1 MAQNNNQVNIT
12 FRAFNNDYNKALTE
26 MNAETRRARQEMQ
39 LTQEQLKAN
48 GTESEKLEAKLK
60 GLEKQQEIAAR
71 KTELARQ
78 QLEQA
83 KLTFGEN
90 SVEAGRLADQL
101 LSLQIAEQRLANEV
115 NKTEQAV
122 NKHSKSVR
130 DLNNT
135 LALVEGSIDDFAD
148 VLGNDLVQALNNG
161 TADSKQI
168 ERAISLIGRS
178 ALGAQTD
185 LTQLRTAL
193 NQVDNGA
200 NIDAI
205 RVDLQQLGAEAQEA
219 ETSIG
224 GLKDSL
230 AGLAGG
236 AVAGVGLAGTIEKAL
251 DVSSLNTK
259 IAVSFDIPEESI
271 NVVEQTVKKLEAY
284 GVEGEEALEGIRRQ
298 FALNK
303 DASAEANASFVQG
316 AGVVAKAYAG
326 IDLIELIQETNE
338 FAAALEI
345 SNDEALAMTNVL
357 MKGGFPPEQLDILS
371 EYGLQ
376 MKQIGFSSAEIQAI
390 FEKGVDT
397 KSWNIDNLNDG
408 IKEANIVMK
417 EFGYEV
423 PKAVDNLL
431 AGTDLSSK
439 QLQEWGKA
447 VAGGGK
453 EGAQAMAD
461 VSAWLRTIEDDALRN
476 ELAIAVFGTKAE
488 DQGDNLISVF
498 EGIVNAQDKTVENQ
512 NEWQAAIDRTNA
524 DPLNRIRDAINQVME
539 NLRPTLTMIAE
550 FTAQVA
556 NWVAQNAQ
564 LSAALIAI
572 ATVIGI
578 VTGAFAFLM
587 PAVGALV
594 TSWPILAAGISS
606 VLAPIALAVVA
617 IGAIGVALVALWQN
631 SETFRTNVLAI
642 FEAVRTTTMEIFE
655 AIATFIGEKI
665 AQILAFWQENGPQ
678 ILAAVEVAFNAIK
691 NVIETV
697 MPAIQF
703 VIEYVWNA
711 IKNVIDGALNIIM
724 GLVKTFSSM
733 LTGDFSGMWEG
744 IKKVF
749 SGAIDLVMGLMS
761 LSFVGGI
768 RTLITN
774 LAKTA
779 VNLIKNKW
787 TSIVNLFKSAT
798 TTVGST
804 VKTWVTNIIN
814 FVKNL
819 STNFKAIIDSLK
831 TQVAKKFSEISTAVI
846 DAIKGLPAKMLQIGK
861 DIVSGLIKGIGGMF
875 GDIKAKVEEMASKL
889 PEWARKILGIAS
901 PSKVFEQIGKW
912 TGEGLAI
919 GITKSEG
926 TVEKSLEDLG
936 YLMLDVADHYVSEQK
951 KVQQQY
957 TKDIEKLN
965 KESADKI
972 AKLQD
977 KSEDK
982 ILKIKATANKKKRNL
997 TVAEKNA
1004 IKKIEGESAKEVEKL
1019 KAQNAEKLLA
1029 LETKSSKDK
1038 YKLSVE
1044 ADKEYLAT
1052 VQAFVDDRK
1061 SLGLMSITEEARI
1074 WEESAN
1080 LFSEGTNE
1088 RIKAQQNYKKV
1099 LETVNKEIT
1108 DVNEKHLSEV
1118 QRINDDLIKNE
1129 QALTKVYDDELN
1141 RRYQQIVNTYGLFDE
1156 VGTED
1161 PVSKIDITKNLQDQV
1176 MAVRNWTMQIEQLK
1190 NRNISAGLL
1199 DELQEM
1205 GPKAIEKLRALN
1217 SMTDFE
1223 LTNFESMYSQKM
1235 RDAKEA
1241 ATKELEPLKADTQKQ
1256 IEGLREAANIELDKL
1271 NTQWNEAI
1279 RGIVGDTDTELQSLE
1294 SIGKNAGEGLLK
1306 GLSSTAP
1313 SIQKKAKEIANSV
1326 SKTMKNALQIKS
1338 PSRVTYGF
1346 GVNVNEGFVNGLDKT
1361 KNKVAKVMGNIYN
1374 SVPKQ
1379 LSNIANGMD
1388 LNGQLQLGGASMDSI
1403 ITHNINNKPII
1414 NLNIAAAPIYLDG
1427 DQLAEATFE
1436 TVGNLQHSNVKMA
1449 ATMRGVNNMG

>member
-1 MAQNNNQVNIT
+1 MAQNNNNQINIT
-12 FRAFNNDYNKALTE
+12 FRAFNNDYNKALTA

-39 LTQEQLKAN
+39 LTQEQLRAN

-78 QLEQA
+78 QLERA
-83 KLTFGEN
+83 KQTFGEN

-101 LSLQIAEQRLANEV
+101 LSLQIAEQRLANQV
-115 NKTEQAV
+115 TKTEQEV
-122 NKHSKSVR
+122 SKHNKSVR
-130 DLNNT
+130 DLNST
-135 LALVEGSIDDFAD
+135 LALVEGSLDDFAD

-161 TADSKQI
+161 TANSKQI
-168 ERAISLIGRS
+168 ERAISLIGRT

-185 LTQLRTAL
+185 LTQLRAAL

-200 NIDAI
+200 NIDAV
-205 RVDLQQLGAEAQEA
+205 RADLQRLSAEAQEA
-219 ETSIG
+219 QTSVG

-259 IAVSFDIPEESI
+259 IAISFDIPEESI
-271 NVVEQTVKKLEAY
+271 NTVEQTVKKLESY

-303 DASAEANASFVQG
+303 DASAEANASFVEG

-376 MKQIGFSSAEIQAI
+376 MKMIGFNSAEIQAI

-408 IKEANIVMK
+408 VKEAKIVMM
-417 EFGYEV
+417 EFGLEV
-423 PKAVDNLL
+423 PKAVDALL
-431 AGTDLSSK
+431 KGTDLSSK

-512 NEWQAAIDRTNA
+512 NELQAAMDRTNA

-587 PAVGALV
+587 PAIGALV
-594 TSWPILAAGISS
+594 TTWPILAAGISS

-642 FEAVRTTTMEIFE
+642 FEAVKTTTMTIFE
-655 AIATFIGEKI
+655 AIAKFIGEKI
-665 AQILAFWQENGPQ
+665 AQILAFWQDNGPQ

-703 VIEYVWNA
+703 IIEYVWSA

-724 GLVKTFSSM
+724 GLVKTFSSL

-744 IKKVF
+744 IKQVF
-749 SGAIDLVMGLMS
+749 SGAIDFVTGLMS

-774 LAKTA
+774 LSKTA
-779 VNLIKNKW
+779 INLIKTKW
-787 TSIVNLFKSAT
+787 TTIVNTFKTA
-798 TTVGST
+798 ST
-804 VKTWVTNIIN
+804 NAVSSVKTMVSSVIT

-819 STNFKAIIDSLK
+819 ATNFVSTISSMK
-831 TQVAKKFSEISTAVI
+831 TQVVNKMIEIKNGIVGKVKEI
-846 DAIKGLPAKMLQIGK
+846 DLLEIGK
-861 DIVSGLIKGIGGMF
+861 DIVRGLIKGISAMTKGAIESITGVVD
-875 GDIKAKVEEMASKL
+875 GVINKAKSL
-889 PEWARKILGIAS
+889 LGIAS
-901 PSKVFEQIGKW
+901 PSKVFKQIGKW
-912 TGEGLAI
+912 TGEGLAE
-919 GITKSEG
+919 GITNAEG

-965 KESADKI
+965 KDSADKI
-972 AKLQD
+972 AKSQS
-977 KSEDK
+977 KSEEK
-982 ILKIKATANKKKRNL
+982 ILKIKTAANKKKRSL

-1004 IKKIEGESAKEVEKL
+1004 IKKIESESAKDIEKL
-1019 KAQNAEKLLA
+1019 KTQNADKILA
-1029 LETKSSKDK
+1029 LEKKSKQEQH
-1038 YKLSVE
+1038 KLLLE

-1080 LFSEGTNE
+1080 LFSEGTKE
-1088 RIKAQQNYKKV
+1088 RIKAQQNYKKT
-1099 LETVNKEIT
+1099 LETINKEIT

-1129 QALTKVYDDELN
+1129 QALTKAYDDELN
-1141 RRYQQIVNTYGLFDE
+1141 RRYQQIVSTYGLFDE

-1161 PVSKIDITKNLQDQV
+1161 PVSKVDITKNLQDQV
-1176 MAVRNWTMQIEQLK
+1176 MAVRNWSMQIEQLK
-1190 NRNISAGLL
+1190 NRNISDGLL

-1223 LTNFESMYSQKM
+1223 LTNFQSLYSQKM

-1241 ATKELEPLKADTQKQ
+1241 ATKELEPMKADTQKQ

-1361 KNKVAKVMGNIYN
+1361 KSKVAKVMGNIYN

-1379 LSNIANGMD
+1379 LNNIANGMNLD
-1388 LNGQLQLGGASMDSI
+1388 GQLQVGGASMDSI

-1414 NLNIAAAPIYLDG
+1414 SLNIAAAPIYLDG

-1436 TVGNLQHSNVKMA
+1436 TIGNLQHSNVKMA
-1449 ATMRGVNNMG
+1449 ATMRGVNQMG